1 MPAPRSDGS
10 SFEHDALAAAP
21 LCRFG
26 RAQVP
31 VVTADDLVVFKGI
44 AGRAKDEEDIVTLL
58 ALHPAI
64 DQDRARQ
71 RLVALAALAEA
82 PELVQAFDAILR
94 RVPHAR

>member
-31 VVTADDLVVFKGI
+31 VVTADDLVVFKEI
-44 AGRAKDEEDIVTLL
+44 AGRAKDEEDIATLPT
-58 ALHPAI
+58 LHPSI
-64 DQDRARQ
+64 HRARAREQ
-71 RLVALAALAEA
+71 LVALAALAEA
-82 PELVQAFDAILR
+82 PELGEAFDATLA
-94 RVPHAR
+94 RVPPAR